1 MAINPN
7 TTFVS
12 GTVLTAAQQNRFPF
26 GVVARATSNTDYTL
40 TTSVAIATGMSV
52 TFTAIA
58 DRYYKITYLE
68 PQCQTANLSNEV
80 TNTQIR
86 VTNAAGTLLN
96 TGWARTETA
105 GVQDAATLTLVSTST
120 FTAGSV
126 TIVGCAK
133 TTSTSGA
140 PVLGRN
146 AAVSGAALL
155 LVEDIGP
162 A

>member
-7 TTFVS
+7 TTFTAGS
-12 GTVLTAAQQNRFPF
+12 VLTAAQQNRFPF
-26 GVVARATSNTDYTL
+26 GIVAQATSNTDYTL
-40 TTSVAIATGMSV
+40 TTSYAIATGMSV

-58 DRYYKITYLE
+58 NRYYKITYME
-68 PQCQTANLSNEV
+68 PQCQTANT
-80 TNTQIR
+80 TNADTNIQIR

-96 TGWARTETA
+96 TGFIRAEVA
-105 GVQDAATLTLVSTST
+105 SQDTGTLTLVSIST

-126 TIVGCAK
+126 TIVGVAK
-133 TTSTSGA
+133 TSSTSSA

-146 AAVSGAALL
+146 AAVAGPALL

>member
-1 MAINPN
+1 MAIAPN
-7 TTFVS
+7 DTFTS
-12 GTVLTAAQQNRFPF
+12 GQVLTAAECNAFPF

-40 TTSVAIATGMSV
+40 TTSYAIATGMSV
-52 TFTAIA
+52 TFTAVA
-58 DRYYKITYLE
+58 GRYYKITYME

-80 TNTQIR
+80 TNTAIR
-86 VTNAAGTLLN
+86 ETNAAGTLLN
-96 TGWARTETA
+96 AGWARTET
-105 GVQDAATLTLVSTST
+105 GGIQDAATITLVSTTT
-120 FTAGSV
+120 FSAGSV

-133 TTSTSGA
+133 TTSTSSA

-146 AAVSGAALL
+146 AAISGAALL